1 MNTVETSKKEK
12 ILFLINPIS
21 GTRKK
26 DNIPDEILK
35 LIDNTKYEVEI
46 HITRFRGDATEI
58 VPIKMAEGY
67 NRFVAVGGDGTVN
80 EVAKSLVDSEG
91 ILGIIPIGSGNG
103 LARHLRIPLNLTK
116 AMKLINEGKVDS
128 IDYGRMNNEPFF
140 CTCGVGF
147 DAHIGNEF
155 AKNKGRGFLT
165 YIKVTIAD
173 FFKYKPKKY
182 KIKIDKELKIK
193 SRAFLIT
200 VANASQY
207 GNNAYIAPTADIQD
221 GKLDICILSP
231 FRLHRAPG
239 LGIRIFAKKVN
250 KSSLMNTIQATEV
263 VLKRNKAGVVHFDG
277 EPSEMG
283 KKIKIKIVPRGLK
296 VILP

>member
-1 MNTVETSKKEK
+1 MNTKETSKKEK

-21 GTRKK
+21 GTKK
-26 DNIPDEILK
+26 KENLPEKILK
-35 LIDNTKYEVEI
+35 LIDKSKFEAEI

-58 VPIKMAEGY
+58 VPVKMSEGY
-67 NRFVAVGGDGTVN
+67 SRFIAVGGDGTVN

-103 LARHLRIPLNLTK
+103 LARHLKIPLNIEK
-116 AMKLINEGKVDS
+116 AMKLINEGRVDS
-128 IDYGRMNNEPFF
+128 IDYGRINNEPFF

-165 YIKVTIAD
+165 YIKVTITD

-182 KIKIDKELKIK
+182 KIKIDKEIKLK
-193 SRAFLIT
+193 SRAFLVT
-200 VANASQY
+200 AANASQY

-231 FRLHRAPG
+231 FKLYRAPG
-239 LGIRIFAKKVN
+239 LGIRVFAKKIN
-250 KSSLMNTIQATEV
+250 NSSLMNTIQASEV
-263 VLKRNKAGVVHFDG
+263 VLKRKKAGVVHFDG